1 MQAIKKKLK
10 RIIKLFI
17 TYKIENDTRV
27 YQLKYTPFT
36 VKKSLIK
43 KTFQQYGNT
52 SINTK
57 KIIFDN
63 YMGHGYGC
71 NCKYVTEELIRRGT
85 DFDLVWIVKDANAH
99 KGEFPPKVRLVEYGS
114 KEAMFEYYTAAV
126 WVCNYHLIHYWNQ
139 GLVKRFGQYYI
150 QMWHGSFGIKKIEK
164 NCDCLTNSQS
174 WTYLA
179 KKNSQNTDFWISN
192 SFFEDEVYQNAF
204 WSVKN
209 ILKLILEV
217 QKEDGS
223 FPRKF
228 RDNQVIVDNSGGS
241 TPSAVLPLVM
251 AYTYF
256 KDKDYL
262 NAAKKAASYLEN
274 EIISKADYFSST
286 LDANCEDK
294 EASLYAATATY
305 YLALVTKEKERKH
318 YAELTRQAAYFALSW
333 YYLWDVPFAEGQMLG
348 DLSFKSRGWGNVS
361 VENNH
366 IDVFIFDFVD
376 VLRWLSEQYNEPR
389 FSSFAEVI
397 STSMRQLVPYSGHLC
412 GIAREGYYPEVVQH
426 AHWDYGK
433 NGKGF
438 YNDIFAPGWTVASL
452 WELFTPGRAEKF
464 LLKEGEK

>member
-164 NCDCLTNSQS
+164 N
-174 WTYLA
+174 
-179 KKNSQNTDFWISN
+179 
-192 SFFEDEVYQNAF
+192 
-204 WSVKN
+204 
-209 ILKLILEV
+209 LK
-217 QKEDGS
+217 
-223 FPRKF
+223 
-228 RDNQVIVDNSGGS
+228 
-241 TPSAVLPLVM
+241 
-251 AYTYF
+251 
-256 KDKDYL
+256 
-262 NAAKKAASYLEN
+262 
-274 EIISKADYFSST
+274 
-286 LDANCEDK
+286 
-294 EASLYAATATY
+294 
-305 YLALVTKEKERKH
+305 
-318 YAELTRQAAYFALSW
+318 
-333 YYLWDVPFAEGQMLG
+333 
-348 DLSFKSRGWGNVS
+348 
-361 VENNH
+361 
-366 IDVFIFDFVD
+366 IF
-376 VLRWLSEQYNEPR
+376 
-389 FSSFAEVI
+389 
-397 STSMRQLVPYSGHLC
+397 
-412 GIAREGYYPEVVQH
+412 
-426 AHWDYGK
+426 
-433 NGKGF
+433 
-438 YNDIFAPGWTVASL
+438 
-452 WELFTPGRAEKF
+452 
-464 LLKEGEK
+464 

>member
-209 ILKLILEV
+209 ILKLGHRRNDI
-217 QKEDGS
+217 
-223 FPRKF
+223 F
-228 RDNQVIVDNSGGS
+228 
-241 TPSAVLPLVM
+241 
-251 AYTYF
+251 F
-256 KDKDYL
+256 KDGQDLVEKKVRKSLSIDGKDKILLYVPTFREKL
-262 NAAKKAASYLEN
+262 DFPNYKLDIEKLKKALEKKTDQSWKIVVRLHPRMQN
-274 EIISKADYFSST
+274 SLEKVCIDEKKQIVKADDYPDIQELLAAAQVVITDYSS
-286 LDANCEDK
+286 C
-294 EASLYAATATY
+294 
-305 YLALVTKEKERKH
+305 
-318 YAELTRQAAYFALSW
+318 
-333 YYLWDVPFAEGQMLG
+333 
-348 DLSFKSRGWGNVS
+348 
-361 VENNH
+361 
-366 IDVFIFDFVD
+366 IFDFLLTVRPGF
-376 VLRWLSEQYNEPR
+376 L
-389 FSSFAEVI
+389 F
-397 STSMRQLVPYSGHLC
+397 VPDLEHYDQE
-412 GIAREGYYPEVVQH
+412 R
-426 AHWDYGK
+426 
-433 NGKGF
+433 GF
-438 YNDIFAPGWTVASL
+438 YYKLEETPFPIAHTNEELIHNIENFNQEKYSMQVEDFLKKKGSVEDGEASVRVCNL
-452 WELFTPGRAEKF
+452 IESIVSEK
-464 LLKEGEK
+464 EIRG

>member
-209 ILKLILEV
+209 ILEKKVRKSLSI
-217 QKEDGS
+217 DG
-223 FPRKF
+223 
-228 RDNQVIVDNSGGS
+228 
-241 TPSAVLPLVM
+241 
-251 AYTYF
+251 
-256 KDKDYL
+256 KDKILLYVPTFREKLDFPNYKL
-262 NAAKKAASYLEN
+262 DIEKLKKALEKKTDQSWKIVVRLHPRMQN
-274 EIISKADYFSST
+274 SLEKVCIDEKKQIVKADAYPDIQELLAAAQVVITDYSS
-286 LDANCEDK
+286 C
-294 EASLYAATATY
+294 
-305 YLALVTKEKERKH
+305 
-318 YAELTRQAAYFALSW
+318 
-333 YYLWDVPFAEGQMLG
+333 
-348 DLSFKSRGWGNVS
+348 
-361 VENNH
+361 
-366 IDVFIFDFVD
+366 IFDFLLTVRPGF
-376 VLRWLSEQYNEPR
+376 L
-389 FSSFAEVI
+389 F
-397 STSMRQLVPYSGHLC
+397 VPDLEHYDQE
-412 GIAREGYYPEVVQH
+412 R
-426 AHWDYGK
+426 
-433 NGKGF
+433 GF
-438 YNDIFAPGWTVASL
+438 YYKLEETPFPIAHTNEELIHNIENFNQEKYSMQVEDFLKKKGSVEDGEASVRVCNL
-452 WELFTPGRAEKF
+452 IESIVSEK
-464 LLKEGEK
+464 EIRG